1 MKLKLDD
8 LGASLSQ
15 GLLPIYLIS
24 GDEPL
29 LVGEALDQIRTMA
42 RDNGYLERE
51 LHVAERGFDWAGLL
65 ANTGNLSLF
74 AERRII
80 DLRLPT
86 GKPGDGSKMIAALAE
101 QPPEDTLVLISAPKL
116 ESSQLSSKWVKA
128 IDKAGAIVRIWPIEA
143 GALPGW
149 INNRLRRQGLN
160 ASRDAVLQLARRV
173 EGNLLAAKQ
182 EIDRLALECTGGE
195 LGVDDVENTVADS
208 TRYTIF
214 KLADEAL
221 AGRTPRALR
230 MLAGLQREGLAP
242 VQPAWAL
249 SRESRQLAAMTQAMD
264 DGLSLSQCLAQ
275 WRIWRNRMDVYRA
288 ALTRLNADKAA
299 QLVSLAERTDRAAK
313 GQADDDAWRLMRH
326 WVVALGADQWLPLKA

>member
-242 VQPAWAL
+242 V
-249 SRESRQLAAMTQAMD
+249 
-264 DGLSLSQCLAQ
+264 
-275 WRIWRNRMDVYRA
+275 
-288 ALTRLNADKAA
+288 
-299 QLVSLAERTDRAAK
+299 
-313 GQADDDAWRLMRH
+313 
-326 WVVALGADQWLPLKA
+326 